1 MLHTFIALS
10 IFGAAPPAGTPVLV
24 GVTNKN
30 LFLSQHNW
38 AINTTA
44 KPEEAVT
51 PNSGRDI
58 LDNFPHKTS
67 AFFTLR
73 GRNTAP

>member
-10 IFGAAPPAGTPVLV
+10 IFGAAPPAGTPMLV

-51 PNSGRDI
+51 PNSGRERYSRQ
-58 LDNFPHKTS
+58 LS
-67 AFFTLR
+67 S
-73 GRNTAP
+73 